1 MPEPSE
7 RDFVIGPLPVIR
19 HSSFVIRNLISMGLF
34 AKFKAGLQ
42 KTHARLTHEIKRIV
56 TRSPKLTAE
65 SLEEIEHAL
74 IAADLGMAMTTQIV
88 TAVKLAYESQG
99 TAGLDYLAIARAE
112 IEKSLSA
119 NQPKLREI
127 PGSTCVVSIVGVNG
141 TGKTTTSAKLA
152 HYFQAQ
158 KKTVLLAACD
168 TFRAAAIEQIKLWG
182 ARLKVEV
189 IAGNY
194 GADAASVAHD
204 AVTAAQARK
213 ADYLFIDTAG
223 RLHTKHNL
231 MQELQKLHR
240 VIGKQLAGAPHE
252 VLLVL
257 DATTG
262 MNALNQ
268 AREFHKAVPLTGLV
282 VTKLDGTSKGGMVV
296 AIQKELGLPI
306 KFIGLGEQADDLQ
319 PFDAKQ
325 YAEALFTE
333 KE

>member
-1 MPEPSE
+1 
-7 RDFVIGPLPVIR
+7 
-19 HSSFVIRNLISMGLF
+19 MGLF

-42 KTHARLTHEIKRIV
+42 KTHGKLAHEIKRIV
-56 TRSPKLTAE
+56 TRSPKLEAAA
-65 SLEEIEHAL
+65 LEELEAAL
-74 IAADLGMAMTTQIV
+74 IGADLGMDMTSQIV
-88 TAVKLAYESQG
+88 GAVKQAYETQG
-99 TAGLDYLAIARAE
+99 SAGLDVFGIAQRE
-112 IEKSLSA
+112 VERSLSS
-119 NQPKLREI
+119 NQAELRKA
-127 PGSTCVVSIVGVNG
+127 PGGLTVISIVGVNG
-141 TGKTTTSAKLA
+141 TGKTTTAAKLA
-152 HYFQAQ
+152 HWVQLRGQTA
-158 KKTVLLAACD
+158 LLAACD

-182 ARLKVEV
+182 QRLKVEV
-189 IAGNY
+189 IAGAY

-204 AVTAAQARK
+204 AVAAAQARK
-213 ADYLFIDTAG
+213 VDYLFIDTAG

-240 VIGKQLAGAPHE
+240 VMGKQLAGAPHE

-268 AREFHKAVPLTGLV
+268 SREFNKVAPLTGLI

-306 KFIGLGEQADDLQ
+306 KFIGLGEHADDLQ

-325 YAEALFTE
+325 FAGALFAG
-333 KE
+333 

>member
-1 MPEPSE
+1 M
-7 RDFVIGPLPVIR
+7 
-19 HSSFVIRNLISMGLF
+19 NLF
-34 AKFKAGLQ
+34 AKFRAGLQ
-42 KTHARLTHEIKRIV
+42 KTHNKLAHEIKRIV
-56 TRSPKLTAE
+56 TRSPKLDADT
-65 SLEEIEHAL
+65 LEELEAAL
-74 IAADLGMAMTTQIV
+74 IAADLGLVITAQIV
-88 TAVKLAYESQG
+88 DAVKKAYESQG
-99 TAGLDYLAIARAE
+99 SAGLDVFAIAQQE
-112 IEKSLSA
+112 VVKSL
-119 NQPKLREI
+119 
-127 PGSTCVVSIVGVNG
+127 GSNKPDLIKTPHGPTVVSIVGVNG

-152 HYFQAQ
+152 HLVQSQ
-158 KKTVLLAACD
+158 KKTALLAACD

-182 ARLKVEV
+182 QTLKVEV
-189 IAGNY
+189 IAGAY

-204 AVTAAQARK
+204 AVTAAQSRK
-213 ADYLFIDTAG
+213 TDYLFIDTAG

-240 VIGKQLAGAPHE
+240 VIGKQLPGAPHE

-268 AREFHKAVPLTGLV
+268 AREFNKAVPLTGLV

-296 AIQKELGLPI
+296 AIQKELGLPV

-325 YAEALFTE
+325 FAQALFE
-333 KE
+333 E

>member
-1 MPEPSE
+1 
-7 RDFVIGPLPVIR
+7 
-19 HSSFVIRNLISMGLF
+19 MGLF
-34 AKFKAGLQ
+34 SKFKAGLA

-88 TAVKLAYESQG
+88 AAVKLAYESQG

-112 IEKSLSA
+112 IERSLSA

-127 PGSTCVVSIVGVNG
+127 DGSTCVVSIVGVNG
-141 TGKTTTSAKLA
+141 TGKTTTAAKLA
-152 HYFQAQ
+152 HLIQAQ
-158 KKTVLLAACD
+158 KKTALLAACD
-168 TFRAAAIEQIKLWG
+168 TFRAAAIEQLKLWG
-182 ARLKVEV
+182 TRLKIEV

-268 AREFHKAVPLTGLV
+268 AREFHKAVPLTGLI

-306 KFIGLGEQADDLQ
+306 KFIGLGEQPDDLQ

-325 YAEALFTE
+325 FAQALFE
-333 KE
+333 E

>member
-1 MPEPSE
+1 MS
-7 RDFVIGPLPVIR
+7 
-19 HSSFVIRNLISMGLF
+19 LF
-34 AKFKAGLQ
+34 AKFKTGLA
-42 KTHARLTHEIKRIV
+42 KTHAKLTHEIKRIV

-88 TAVKLAYESQG
+88 AAVKLAYESQG

-119 NQPKLREI
+119 NNPKLREI
-127 PGSTCVVSIVGVNG
+127 PGGTCVVSIVGVNG

-158 KKTVLLAACD
+158 KKSVLLAACD

-182 ARLKVEV
+182 ARLKVDV

-204 AVTAAQARK
+204 AVTAAQARQ

-240 VIGKQLAGAPHE
+240 VTGKQLAGAPHE

-268 AREFHKAVPLTGLV
+268 AREFHKAVPLTGLI

-306 KFIGLGEQADDLQ
+306 KFIGLGEQPDDLQ

-325 YAEALFTE
+325 FAQALFE
-333 KE
+333 E

>member
-1 MPEPSE
+1 
-7 RDFVIGPLPVIR
+7 
-19 HSSFVIRNLISMGLF
+19 MGLF

-42 KTHARLTHEIKRIV
+42 KTQSKLTHEIKRIV
-56 TRSPKLTAE
+56 TRSPKLERGT
-65 SLEEIEHAL
+65 LEELEAAL
-74 IAADLGMAMTTQIV
+74 IGADLGMAMTTQIIE
-88 TAVKLAYESQG
+88 AVKKSYETQG
-99 TAGLDYLAIARAE
+99 GAGLDVFAVAKAE
-112 IEKSLSA
+112 VEKSLAA
-119 NQPKLREI
+119 NKSDLI
-127 PGSTCVVSIVGVNG
+127 TAPGGLTVVSIVGVNG

-152 HYFQAQ
+152 HWTQSQ
-158 KKTVLLAACD
+158 NKTALLAACD
-168 TFRAAAIEQIKLWG
+168 TFRAAAIEQLKLWG
-182 ARLKVEV
+182 ERLKVEV
-189 IAGNY
+189 VASSY
-194 GADAASVAHD
+194 GADAAAVAHD
-204 AVTAAQARK
+204 AITAAKARN
-213 ADYLFIDTAG
+213 AAYVFIDTAG

-240 VIGKQLAGAPHE
+240 VIGKQLPGAPHE

-268 AREFHKAVPLTGLV
+268 AREFNKAVPLTGLV

-325 YAEALFTE
+325 FAEALFE
-333 KE
+333 E

>member
-1 MPEPSE
+1 
-7 RDFVIGPLPVIR
+7 
-19 HSSFVIRNLISMGLF
+19 MGLF
-34 AKFKAGLQ
+34 AKFKAGLA
-42 KTHARLTHEIKRIV
+42 KTHAKLTHELKRII

-65 SLEEIEHAL
+65 SLDEIEQAL
-74 IAADLGMAMTTQIV
+74 IAADLGMAMTSQIV
-88 TAVKLAYESQG
+88 AAVKKAYETQG
-99 TAGLDYLAIARAE
+99 TAGLDYLAIAQAE

-119 NQPKLREI
+119 NNPKLREI
-127 PGSTCVVSIVGVNG
+127 PGGTCVVSIVGVNG

-158 KKTVLLAACD
+158 KKSVLLAACD

-213 ADYLFIDTAG
+213 TDYLFIDTAG

-257 DATTG
+257 DGSTG

-268 AREFHKAVPLTGLV
+268 AREFHKAVPLTGLI

-306 KFIGLGEQADDLQ
+306 KFIGLGEQPDDLQ

-325 YAEALFTE
+325 FAQALFE
-333 KE
+333 E

>member
-1 MPEPSE
+1 
-7 RDFVIGPLPVIR
+7 
-19 HSSFVIRNLISMGLF
+19 MGLF

-42 KTHARLTHEIKRIV
+42 KTHGKLAHEIKRIV
-56 TRSPKLTAE
+56 TRSPKLDAAA
-65 SLEEIEHAL
+65 LEELEAAL
-74 IAADLGMAMTTQIV
+74 IGADLGMDMTSQIV
-88 TAVKLAYESQG
+88 GAVKQAYETQG
-99 TAGLDYLAIARAE
+99 SAGLDVFGIAQRE
-112 IEKSLSA
+112 VERSLSS
-119 NQPKLREI
+119 NQAELRKV
-127 PGSTCVVSIVGVNG
+127 PGGLTVISIVGVNG
-141 TGKTTTSAKLA
+141 TGKTTTAAKLA
-152 HYFQAQ
+152 HWVQLRGQTA
-158 KKTVLLAACD
+158 LLAACD

-182 ARLKVEV
+182 QRLKVEV
-189 IAGNY
+189 IAGAY

-204 AVTAAQARK
+204 AVAAAQARK
-213 ADYLFIDTAG
+213 VDYLFIDTAG

-240 VIGKQLAGAPHE
+240 VMGKQLAGAPHE

-268 AREFHKAVPLTGLV
+268 SREFNKVAPLTGLI

-306 KFIGLGEQADDLQ
+306 KFIGLGEHADDLQ

-325 YAEALFTE
+325 FAGALFAG
-333 KE
+333 

>member
-1 MPEPSE
+1 M
-7 RDFVIGPLPVIR
+7 
-19 HSSFVIRNLISMGLF
+19 NLF

-42 KTHARLTHEIKRIV
+42 KTHNKLAHEIKRIV
-56 TRSPKLTAE
+56 TRSPRLDAAT
-65 SLEEIEHAL
+65 LEELEAAL
-74 IAADLGMAMTTQIV
+74 IAADLGLAITAQIV
-88 TAVKLAYESQG
+88 AAVKQAYESQG
-99 TAGLDYLAIARAE
+99 STGLDVFAIARAE
-112 IEKSLSA
+112 VEKSLSA
-119 NQPKLREI
+119 NKAELRKAMHG
-127 PGSTCVVSIVGVNG
+127 PTVVSIVGVNG
-141 TGKTTTSAKLA
+141 TGKTTTAAKLA
-152 HYFQAQ
+152 HLIQSQ
-158 KKTVLLAACD
+158 KKTALLAACD

-182 ARLKVEV
+182 QKLKVEV
-189 IAGNY
+189 IAGAY

-204 AVTAAQARK
+204 AVTAAQSRK
-213 ADYLFIDTAG
+213 NDYLFIDTAG

-240 VIGKQLAGAPHE
+240 VIGKQLPGAPHE

-268 AREFHKAVPLTGLV
+268 AREFNKAVPLTGLV

-306 KFIGLGEQADDLQ
+306 KFVGLGEQPDDLQ

-325 YAEALFTE
+325 FAQALFE
-333 KE
+333 E